1 MLAAPAPNVC
11 AIGAVCMH
19 ECMLASWPDPRLGL
33 VLQVMFEEIE
43 IIRPIGEGSFGRV
56 RRRKGDLPCW
66 GVQAA
71 LCLCPPPCLA
81 PAAPNSAQRLRRNGV
96 QWLPPSQLPTLP
108 ALRRCTCPAGT
119 TPR

>member
-1 MLAAPAPNVC
+1 
-11 AIGAVCMH
+11 MH

-81 PAAPNSAQRLRRNGV
+81 PACARVSAAAAQERCAMAAPLTAAHPPRPAQVYLSRWHHTTVSAARG
-96 QWLPPSQLPTLP
+96 P
-108 ALRRCTCPAGT
+108 
-119 TPR
+119 